1 MIRGQVLH
9 TFSTMKVLDPL
20 GQDVTPDKVYD
31 LREEY
36 GNIQEISCIQSKAL
50 EIDFRGLLILANK
63 LRNYTYVHLGLQKLH
78 HSILDK
84 FLVHQSLYRLM
95 IPLFALI
102 HLLHHSFYT

>member
-36 GNIQEISCIQSKAL
+36 GNIQEKLVVYKAP
-50 EIDFRGLLILANK
+50 EIDFSRLLILANK

-84 FLVHQSLYRLM
+84 FLVHQSLYRR
-95 IPLFALI
+95 
-102 HLLHHSFYT
+102 